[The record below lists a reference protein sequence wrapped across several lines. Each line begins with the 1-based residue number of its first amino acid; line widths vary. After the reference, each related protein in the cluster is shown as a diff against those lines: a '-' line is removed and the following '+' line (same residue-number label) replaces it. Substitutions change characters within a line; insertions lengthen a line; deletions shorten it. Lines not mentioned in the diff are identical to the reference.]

1 MWMLILVFLS
11 GTPSQ
16 LSIDDVQKVVV
27 EAEDERAAARLCF
40 MEEKRQVSYYSMQG
54 VIVASRC
61 VPLEYLGEPA

>member
-27 EAEDERAAARLCF
+27 EAEDASAAARLCF
-40 MEEKRQVSYYSMQG
+40 MEEKRQVAYFSLQG

-61 VPLEYLGEPA
+61 LPLEYLGGPA